1 MRALLVGLTAAQLY
15 EPDITPQEPQRRFVV
30 TKGCPSTLNATS
42 QVRLFVAVPSAASYT
57 QRRQWA
63 RSTWC
68 KEARRLSI
76 AVKFFVGANSEI
88 DDLRYDDIVRVPS
101 WDGQDNVTSKQ
112 LHSMRYFASLCG
124 DTVRDW
130 PSVNNA
136 IKPTH
141 YMRVEDDVYPFVST
155 IIDELTQKHV
165 RAVPR
170 PYNVEEPFLWAL
182 TIQDKPVRSAIPRSY

>member
-1 MRALLVGLTAAQLY
+1 M
-15 EPDITPQEPQRRFVV
+15 
-30 TKGCPSTLNATS
+30 
-42 QVRLFVAVPSAASYT
+42 PSAASYT

-63 RSTWC
+63 RSSWC

-76 AVKFFVGANSEI
+76 AVKFFVGANANI
-88 DDLRYDDIVRVPS
+88 DDLQYDDIVRVPS

-130 PSVNNA
+130 PSVHNV

-141 YMRVEDDVYPFVST
+141 YMRVEDDVYPFIVLLWTSSLKN
-155 IIDELTQKHV
+155 IS
-165 RAVPR
+165 
-170 PYNVEEPFLWAL
+170 EPCPDRLMS
-182 TIQDKPVRSAIPRSY
+182 KNPSSGR